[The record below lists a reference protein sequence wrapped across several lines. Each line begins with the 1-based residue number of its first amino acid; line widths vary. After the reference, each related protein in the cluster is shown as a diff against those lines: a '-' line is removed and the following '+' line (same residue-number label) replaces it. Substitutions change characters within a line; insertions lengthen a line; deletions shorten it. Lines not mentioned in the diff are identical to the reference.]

1 MGKRFN
7 EYIERK
13 ISKGT
18 LYQHTLA
25 GNDVCGNCIY
35 RRPWQNL
42 CSKFNKPI
50 EKRTHGGRYTG
61 IDGRKHNGFYHLPCQ
76 ECLNYKIQRCDV
88 QYYINAYKK
97 RNPYKLI
104 GIDINKKM
112 QDIIDK
118 AKGEGNAI

>member
-13 ISKGT
+13 IANGT

-25 GNDVCGNCIY
+25 GNDICGNCIY

-50 EKRTHGGRYTG
+50 EKRTHGGRYIG

-76 ECLNYKIQRCDV
+76 ECLNYKIQKCDV
-88 QYYINAYKK
+88 QYYVNAYKK
-97 RNPYKLI
+97 RNPYKVI
-104 GIDINKKM
+104 GIDITKKM
-112 QDIIDK
+112 QDIINK
-118 AKGEGNAI
+118 VKGE

>member
-13 ISKGT
+13 ISTGT

-25 GNDVCGNCIY
+25 GNDICGNCIY

-50 EKRTHGGRYTG
+50 QKIGQRNR
-61 IDGRKHNGFYHLPCQ
+61 GFHHLPCT
-76 ECLNYKIQRCDV
+76 ECLNYKIQKCDI
-88 QYYINAYKK
+88 QYYVNVYKK
-97 RNPYKLI
+97 RNPYKVVNVDLDKLLLI
-104 GIDINKKM
+104 AKDINVPSKK
-112 QDIIDK
+112 D
-118 AKGEGNAI
+118 GE